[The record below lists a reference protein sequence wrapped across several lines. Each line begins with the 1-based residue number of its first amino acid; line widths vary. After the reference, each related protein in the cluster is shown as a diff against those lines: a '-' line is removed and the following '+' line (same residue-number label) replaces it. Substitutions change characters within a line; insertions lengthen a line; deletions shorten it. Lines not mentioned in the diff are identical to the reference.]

1 MNISGLVVRTNP
13 KYLEEVI
20 KSLEESGMCDVHFHD
35 EKGRIIV
42 TIEAETTDEEIYKTK
57 ALMALPHVLSVDLVY
72 TYSEELEQAGDMFSP
87 EEVPK
92 ILQDENVR
100 AEDIVYH
107 GDVKRRI

>member
-13 KYLEEVI
+13 KHLDEVI

-35 EKGRIIV
+35 DIGRIIV
-42 TIEAETTDEEIYKTK
+42 TIEAESTDEEVYKTK

-72 TYSEELEQAGDMFSP
+72 TYSEDLEKAEHMF
-87 EEVPK
+87 EEVPQ
-92 ILQDENVR
+92 ILKDENVR

-107 GDVKRRI
+107 GDVKKRL